1 MTRLRGAP
9 EPKAVPLLHEFSYV
23 AHRSLDELLSFLAHH
38 GDETQVFSGGTDL
51 FVNIRAGLAAPRYV
65 ADLKSVSDLH
75 EIAFNEREGLS
86 IGACA
91 TVNEL
96 IANDTVRDRYAVLR
110 TAAEQLATFQLRNRA
125 TVVGNIVTASPCG
138 DMTSPLL
145 CLGTDVVLVSARGER
160 RVPLGEFIT
169 GVKTT
174 QIATDE
180 IVTRVIVGTGRIDA
194 AGGYRKLKRIKGH
207 DLGVVAVALIKSM
220 PAVRVA
226 ISSAAPTPV
235 LLPEF
240 GADTPVAEIQ
250 ASAQAAISP
259 IDDVRCTAEY
269 RRFMVDVYIRRL
281 MEEVPA

>member
-1 MTRLRGAP
+1 M
-9 EPKAVPLLHEFSYV
+9 LHEFSYV
-23 AHRSLDELLSFLAHH
+23 AHRSLDELLAFLADH
-38 GDETQVFSGGTDL
+38 GGETRVFSGGTDL
-51 FVNIRAGLAAPRYV
+51 FVNIRAGLVSPRYV
-65 ADLKSVSDLH
+65 ADLKTVPDLH
-75 EIAFNEREGLS
+75 EIAFSEREGLS

-96 IANDTVRDRYAVLR
+96 IANETVRERYSVLR
-110 TAAEQLATFQLRNRA
+110 VAAEELATFQLRNRA
-125 TVVGNIVTASPCG
+125 TVVGNVVTASPCG

-174 QIATDE
+174 QIAADEVVSRLIVRTD
-180 IVTRVIVGTGRIDA
+180 RVDA

-207 DLGVVAVALIKSM
+207 DLGVVAVALIKIKGK
-220 PAVRVA
+220 ARVA
-226 ISSAAPTPV
+226 IGSAAPKPV

-240 GADTPVAEIQ
+240 DAGTPVAEIQ
-250 ASAQAAISP
+250 KSAQAVISP
-259 IDDVRCTAEY
+259 IDDVRCTKEY